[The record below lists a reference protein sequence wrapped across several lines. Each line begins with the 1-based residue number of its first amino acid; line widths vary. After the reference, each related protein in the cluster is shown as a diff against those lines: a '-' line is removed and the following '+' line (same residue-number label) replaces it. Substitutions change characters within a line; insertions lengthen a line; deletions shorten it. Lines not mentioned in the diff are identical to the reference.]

1 MALLFSSIG
10 VSLCIFAS
18 QKASYSSSS
27 PCFIMQ
33 TVFASLVILIWR
45 LYAIYDCSKRLLY
58 VLLGLFLP
66 IVALLIGTDI
76 YLWSRP
82 SAFSGGF

>member
-1 MALLFSSIG
+1 
-10 VSLCIFAS
+10 
-18 QKASYSSSS
+18 
-27 PCFIMQ
+27 MQ